1 MEQQLMKLQ
10 DERNAI
16 IRSYKRGEIHSKDI
30 CQLLRENDAK
40 QNLVHR
46 EQQLVFAEKRRGGQG
61 SSLRVFMRNF
71 FQSEL
76 IKYLVLIYCV
86 GIFMLFAPAIYMKSI
101 GLLIVFLSSASFMA
115 TYIGIASFCLLICLS
130 SSYRCWKVGMKNRA
144 QHLAYVFLILAT
156 IPFLLVAEGHM
167 REQEVTEP
175 PVQLDNLYFD
185 VNDSALVFHGDAVF
199 DGTQGEPQSLEISE
213 GDAEVIGSPLTIP
226 LIARKFNAKTY
237 VFPILNYNTAWQT
250 SPNGH
255 YVIYLPDMFN

>member
-46 EQQLVFAEKRRGGQG
+46 EQQLVFAEKRRGAQG

-101 GLLIVFLSSASFMA
+101 GLLIVFLSLVLPVSA
-115 TYIGIASFCLLICLS
+115 C
-130 SSYRCWKVGMKNRA
+130 
-144 QHLAYVFLILAT
+144 
-156 IPFLLVAEGHM
+156 
-167 REQEVTEP
+167 
-175 PVQLDNLYFD
+175 
-185 VNDSALVFHGDAVF
+185 
-199 DGTQGEPQSLEISE
+199 
-213 GDAEVIGSPLTIP
+213 
-226 LIARKFNAKTY
+226 
-237 VFPILNYNTAWQT
+237 
-250 SPNGH
+250 
-255 YVIYLPDMFN
+255 